1 MSDNLF
7 ESLLVQDLEIP
18 IVLEKEFTA
27 ACCIRGYHIYS
38 WTGWTANIGSI
49 LTVKQEIRPGALV
62 EDQYA
67 IAICSDGQTIGHVP
81 KFLSKLT
88 YFFIKSGG
96 ELSVRVTGERRY
108 SHDLA
113 KGGMEVPA
121 DFIFKTSNANLY
133 NQMKEKTSEK
143 LVEFENRR
151 KIGLEKSLK
160 KKETKNKK

>member
-49 LTVKQEIRPGALV
+49 LTVKQEIRPGALI

-88 YFFIKSGG
+88 NIFIKNGG
-96 ELSVRVTGERRY
+96 ELSVTVIGERRY
-108 SHDLA
+108 SRDLA
-113 KGGMEVPA
+113 KGGMEIPA
-121 DFIFKTSNANLY
+121 DFIFKHQT
-133 NQMKEKTSEK
+133 QICT
-143 LVEFENRR
+143 
-151 KIGLEKSLK
+151 
-160 KKETKNKK
+160 TK